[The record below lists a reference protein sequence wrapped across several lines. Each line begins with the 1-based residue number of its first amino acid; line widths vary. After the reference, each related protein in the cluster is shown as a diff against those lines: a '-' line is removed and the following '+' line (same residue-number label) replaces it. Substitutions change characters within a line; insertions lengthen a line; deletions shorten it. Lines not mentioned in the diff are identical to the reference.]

1 MKISP
6 VLHLLLVALCWN
18 HATCQAQTTGDDE
31 EPSIRLVNPTTSEW
45 EMGLR
50 LSVAGGEATGIVAT
64 CPLPVEWPEQS
75 IKLLTKDISD
85 NVSRVTFKEL
95 DEAVQQMII
104 VVPRLQ
110 AGQTAEAI
118 VRIEISKS
126 WIEAPN
132 QTASLTRPRKIP
144 STLRTYLQPSPF
156 IESRDRKIQALAE
169 ELLDDDEPAWQEVE
183 GVFDW
188 IRENIEYRFDEKIKS
203 CVQALNDGVGDCE
216 EMSSLFIA
224 TCRAAGIPARAVWI
238 PGHTY
243 PEFYLNDANGQGHW
257 FPCQIAGEGHDFGRM
272 PEHKPILQKGDRFRI
287 TGARSVQ
294 RYVKPTL
301 TAKNATG
308 TPKIEWILRPVRTP

>member
-6 VLHLLLVALCWN
+6 VLHLFFVALCWN
-18 HATCQAQTTGDDE
+18 HATCHAQTTGDDE

-132 QTASLTRPRKIP
+132 QTASLTRPRKLP

-156 IESRDRKIQALAE
+156 IESRDREIQALAE
-169 ELLDDDEPAWQEVE
+169 QLLDDDEPAWQEVE

-308 TPKIEWILRPVRTP
+308 TPKIEWILRPARIP

>member
-6 VLHLLLVALCWN
+6 VLHLFFVALCWN
-18 HATCQAQTTGDDE
+18 HATCHAQTTGDDE

-169 ELLDDDEPAWQEVE
+169 QLLDDDEPAWQEVE

-287 TGARSVQ
+287 TGA
-294 RYVKPTL
+294 
-301 TAKNATG
+301 
-308 TPKIEWILRPVRTP
+308 

>member
-6 VLHLLLVALCWN
+6 VLHLFFVALCWN
-18 HATCQAQTTGDDE
+18 HATCHAQTTGDDE

-75 IKLLTKDISD
+75 IKLLTKNISD

-144 STLRTYLQPSPF
+144 STQRTYLTVSY
-156 IESRDRKIQALAE
+156 KHL
-169 ELLDDDEPAWQEVE
+169 
-183 GVFDW
+183 
-188 IRENIEYRFDEKIKS
+188 
-203 CVQALNDGVGDCE
+203 
-216 EMSSLFIA
+216 
-224 TCRAAGIPARAVWI
+224 
-238 PGHTY
+238 
-243 PEFYLNDANGQGHW
+243 
-257 FPCQIAGEGHDFGRM
+257 
-272 PEHKPILQKGDRFRI
+272 
-287 TGARSVQ
+287 
-294 RYVKPTL
+294 TL
-301 TAKNATG
+301 TTSL
-308 TPKIEWILRPVRTP
+308 IV

>member
-6 VLHLLLVALCWN
+6 VLHLFFVALCWN
-18 HATCQAQTTGDDE
+18 HATCHAQTTGDDE

-110 AGQTAEAI
+110 TGQTAEAI

-132 QTASLTRPRKIP
+132 QTASLTRPRKLP

-169 ELLDDDEPAWQEVE
+169 QLLDDDEPAWQEVE

-308 TPKIEWILRPVRTP
+308 TPKIEWILRPARTP

>member
-18 HATCQAQTTGDDE
+18 HATCQGQTTGDDE

-75 IKLLTKDISD
+75 IKLLTKDVSD

-110 AGQTAEAI
+110 TGQTAEAI

-169 ELLDDDEPAWQEVE
+169 QLLDDDEPAWQEVE

-308 TPKIEWILRPVRTP
+308 TPKFEWILRPARTP